1 MFISV
6 PFQVR
11 SITDELQPFQSGSVF
26 YKRTTLTNAPYEHR
40 VVFTVDGRITQ
51 KVESKQIK
59 DWTGYLIFSI
69 KDKITNFTVRNTG
82 ENG

>member
-1 MFISV
+1 MFIIV

-51 KVESKQIK
+51 KVESKQ
-59 DWTGYLIFSI
+59 
-69 KDKITNFTVRNTG
+69 N
-82 ENG
+82 